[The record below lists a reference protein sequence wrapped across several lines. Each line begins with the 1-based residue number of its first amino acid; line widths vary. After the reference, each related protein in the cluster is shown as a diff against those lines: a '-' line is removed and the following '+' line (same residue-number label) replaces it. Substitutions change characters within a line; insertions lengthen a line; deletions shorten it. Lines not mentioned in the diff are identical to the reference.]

1 MNWNKLSDIG
11 GFMKKKKRIKEN
23 DISLLREL
31 LQQVMSQKKS
41 SQILPKSYKWWRVVL
56 LSIDRLLIAVFSIM
70 IYTFIRLSSI
80 FIGTDLEQ
88 LYLML
93 LVLAL
98 PGVSVAILV
107 LLAFYFLFREK
118 RRVLYNRE
126 VGQLL
131 ELTNEEIGLDMTEY
145 PTELSEEKK
154 ELGEFSDELHV
165 RKHLEDEE
173 ISAEVRSLRNLV
185 ENFRV
190 EYDIEEFIR

>member
-23 DISLLREL
+23 DISLLRAL

-56 LSIDRLLIAVFSIM
+56 LSIDRLLIAVFGIM

-98 PGVSVAILV
+98 PGVSVSILV

-131 ELTNEEIGLDMTEY
+131 ELTNEEIGLDTTEY

-154 ELGEFSDELHV
+154 VLEEFSDELHA
-165 RKHLEDEE
+165 RKHLENEE
-173 ISAEVRSLRNLV
+173 ISAEARSLRNLV

-190 EYDIEEFIR
+190 EYDIEEFM

>member
-1 MNWNKLSDIG
+1 MGLGGYMN
-11 GFMKKKKRIKEN
+11 KKKRIKEN
-23 DISLLREL
+23 DISLLRAL

-56 LSIDRLLIAVFSIM
+56 LSIDRLLIAVFGIM

-131 ELTNEEIGLDMTEY
+131 ELTNEEIGLDTTEY

-154 ELGEFSDELHV
+154 ELEEFSDELHV

-173 ISAEVRSLRNLV
+173 ISAEAKTLRNLV
-185 ENFRV
+185 KGLRR
-190 EYDIEEFIR
+190 EYDIEEFM

>member
-1 MNWNKLSDIG
+1 MN
-11 GFMKKKKRIKEN
+11 KKKRIKEN

-56 LSIDRLLIAVFSIM
+56 LSIDRLLIAVFGIM
-70 IYTFIRLSSI
+70 IYT

-107 LLAFYFLFREK
+107 LLALYFLFREK

-131 ELTNEEIGLDMTEY
+131 ELTNEEIGLDTTEY

-154 ELGEFSDELHV
+154 ELEEFSDELHA
-165 RKHLEDEE
+165 RKHLENEE
-173 ISAEVRSLRNLV
+173 ISAEARSLRNLV

-190 EYDIEEFIR
+190 EYDIEEFM

>member
-131 ELTNEEIGLDMTEY
+131 ELTNEEIGLDTTEY

>member
-1 MNWNKLSDIG
+1 MGLGEFMN
-11 GFMKKKKRIKEN
+11 KKKRIKEN

-56 LSIDRLLIAVFSIM
+56 LSIDRLLIAVFGIM

-131 ELTNEEIGLDMTEY
+131 ELTNEEIGLDTTEY

-154 ELGEFSDELHV
+154 VLEEFSDELHA
-165 RKHLEDEE
+165 RKHLENEE
-173 ISAEVRSLRNLV
+173 ISAEARSLRNLV

-190 EYDIEEFIR
+190 EYDIEEFM

>member
-1 MNWNKLSDIG
+1 MGLG

-23 DISLLREL
+23 DISLLRAL

-56 LSIDRLLIAVFSIM
+56 LSIDRLLIAVFGIM

-131 ELTNEEIGLDMTEY
+131 ELTNEEIGLDTTEY

-154 ELGEFSDELHV
+154 ELEEFSDELHA
-165 RKHLEDEE
+165 RKHLENEE
-173 ISAEVRSLRNLV
+173 ISAEARSLRNLV

-190 EYDIEEFIR
+190 EYDIEEFM

>member
-1 MNWNKLSDIG
+1 MGLG
-11 GFMKKKKRIKEN
+11 GYMKKKKRIKEN

-41 SQILPKSYKWWRVVL
+41 SQILPKNYKWWRVML
-56 LSIDRLLIAVFSIM
+56 LSIDRLLIVVFSIM

-131 ELTNEEIGLDMTEY
+131 ELTNEEIGLDTTEY

-154 ELGEFSDELHV
+154 VLEEFSDELHA
-165 RKHLEDEE
+165 RKHLENEE
-173 ISAEVRSLRNLV
+173 ISAEARSLRNLV

-190 EYDIEEFIR
+190 EYDIEEFM

>member
-131 ELTNEEIGLDMTEY
+131 ELTNEEIGLDTTEY

-190 EYDIEEFIR
+190 EYDIEEFM

>member
-1 MNWNKLSDIG
+1 MGLG

-23 DISLLREL
+23 DISLLRAL

-56 LSIDRLLIAVFSIM
+56 LSIDRLLIAVFGIM

-98 PGVSVAILV
+98 PGVSVSILV

-131 ELTNEEIGLDMTEY
+131 ELTNEEIGLDTTEY

-154 ELGEFSDELHV
+154 VLEEFSDELHA
-165 RKHLEDEE
+165 RKHLENEE
-173 ISAEVRSLRNLV
+173 ISAEARSLRNLV

-190 EYDIEEFIR
+190 EYDIEEFM

>member
-1 MNWNKLSDIG
+1 MNWNKLSDIEV
-11 GFMKKKKRIKEN
+11 FMKKKKRIKEN

-56 LSIDRLLIAVFSIM
+56 LSIDRLLIVVFSIM

-93 LVLAL
+93 LVLVL

-131 ELTNEEIGLDMTEY
+131 ELTNEEIGLDTTEY

-154 ELGEFSDELHV
+154 ELEEFSDELHA
-165 RKHLEDEE
+165 RKHLENDE
-173 ISAEVRSLRNLV
+173 ISAEARSLRNLV

-190 EYDIEEFIR
+190 EYDIEEFM

>member
-131 ELTNEEIGLDMTEY
+131 ELTNEEIGLDTTEY

-173 ISAEVRSLRNLV
+173 ISAEAKTLRNLV
-185 ENFRV
+185 KGLRR
-190 EYDIEEFIR
+190 EYDIEEFM

>member
-1 MNWNKLSDIG
+1 MGLGEYMN
-11 GFMKKKKRIKEN
+11 KKKRIKEN

-154 ELGEFSDELHV
+154 ELEEFSDELHV
-165 RKHLEDEE
+165 RKHLENEE

>member
-56 LSIDRLLIAVFSIM
+56 LSIDRLLIAVFGIM

-131 ELTNEEIGLDMTEY
+131 ELTNEEIGLDTTEY

-154 ELGEFSDELHV
+154 ELEEFSDELHA
-165 RKHLEDEE
+165 RKHLENEE
-173 ISAEVRSLRNLV
+173 ISAEARSLRNLV

-190 EYDIEEFIR
+190 EYDIEEFM

>member
-1 MNWNKLSDIG
+1 MGLG
-11 GFMKKKKRIKEN
+11 GYMKKKKRIKEN

-131 ELTNEEIGLDMTEY
+131 ELTNEEIGLDTTEY
-145 PTELSEEKK
+145 LTELSEEKK

-173 ISAEVRSLRNLV
+173 ISAEARSLRNLV

-190 EYDIEEFIR
+190 EYDIEEFM

>member
-131 ELTNEEIGLDMTEY
+131 ELTNEEIGLDTTEY

-173 ISAEVRSLRNLV
+173 ISVEVRSLRNLV

>member
-1 MNWNKLSDIG
+1 MGLG
-11 GFMKKKKRIKEN
+11 GYMKKKKRIKEN

-70 IYTFIRLSSI
+70 IYTFIRLSSM

-93 LVLAL
+93 LVLVL

-131 ELTNEEIGLDMTEY
+131 ELTNEEIGLDTTEY
-145 PTELSEEKK
+145 STELSEEKK
-154 ELGEFSDELHV
+154 ELEEFSDELHV
-165 RKHLEDEE
+165 RKHFDDEE
-173 ISAEVRSLRNLV
+173 ISAEAKTLRNLV
-185 ENFRV
+185 KGLRR

>member
-131 ELTNEEIGLDMTEY
+131 ELTNEEIGLDTTEY

-154 ELGEFSDELHV
+154 ELEEFSDELHV

-173 ISAEVRSLRNLV
+173 ISVEVRSLRNLV

-190 EYDIEEFIR
+190 EYDIEEFM

>member
-1 MNWNKLSDIG
+1 
-11 GFMKKKKRIKEN
+11 MKKKKRIKEN

-56 LSIDRLLIAVFSIM
+56 LSIDRLLIVVFSIM
-70 IYTFIRLSSI
+70 IYIFIRLNWI

-131 ELTNEEIGLDMTEY
+131 ELTNEEIGLDTTEY

-154 ELGEFSDELHV
+154 ELEEFSDELHA
-165 RKHLEDEE
+165 RKHLENEE
-173 ISAEVRSLRNLV
+173 ISAEARSLRNLV

-190 EYDIEEFIR
+190 EYDIEEFM

>member
-1 MNWNKLSDIG
+1 MN
-11 GFMKKKKRIKEN
+11 KKKRIKEN

-56 LSIDRLLIAVFSIM
+56 LSIDRLLIVVFSIM
-70 IYTFIRLSSI
+70 IYIFIRLTWM

-98 PGVSVAILV
+98 PGVSVEILV

-131 ELTNEEIGLDMTEY
+131 ELTNEEIGLDTTEY
-145 PTELSEEKK
+145 STELSEEKK
-154 ELGEFSDELHV
+154 ELEEFSDELHA
-165 RKHLEDEE
+165 RKHLENEE
-173 ISAEVRSLRNLV
+173 ISAEAKTLRNLV
-185 ENFRV
+185 KGLRR
-190 EYDIEEFIR
+190 EYDIEEFM

>member
-1 MNWNKLSDIG
+1 MGLG

-23 DISLLREL
+23 DISLLRAL

-56 LSIDRLLIAVFSIM
+56 LSIDRLLIVVFSIM

-118 RRVLYNRE
+118 RRVLYSRE

-131 ELTNEEIGLDMTEY
+131 ELTNEEIGLDTTEY
-145 PTELSEEKK
+145 STELSEEKK
-154 ELGEFSDELHV
+154 ELEEFSDELHV
-165 RKHLEDEE
+165 RKHLENEE
-173 ISAEVRSLRNLV
+173 ISAEARSLRNLV

-190 EYDIEEFIR
+190 EYDIEEFM

>member
-1 MNWNKLSDIG
+1 MGLGGYMN
-11 GFMKKKKRIKEN
+11 KKKRIKEN
-23 DISLLREL
+23 DISLLRAL

-56 LSIDRLLIAVFSIM
+56 LSIDRLLIAVFGIM

-131 ELTNEEIGLDMTEY
+131 ELTNEEIGLDTTEY
-145 PTELSEEKK
+145 STELSEEKK
-154 ELGEFSDELHV
+154 ELEEFSDELHV

-173 ISAEVRSLRNLV
+173 ISAEAKTLRNLV
-185 ENFRV
+185 KGLRR
-190 EYDIEEFIR
+190 EYDIEEFM

>member
-1 MNWNKLSDIG
+1 MELW

-31 LQQVMSQKKS
+31 LQQVMSQKES

-56 LSIDRLLIAVFSIM
+56 LSIDRLLIVVFSIM
-70 IYTFIRLSSI
+70 IYTFIRLNWI

-131 ELTNEEIGLDMTEY
+131 ELTNEEIGLDTTEY

-154 ELGEFSDELHV
+154 ELEEFSDELHA
-165 RKHLEDEE
+165 RKHLENEE
-173 ISAEVRSLRNLV
+173 ISAEARSLRNLV

-190 EYDIEEFIR
+190 EYDLEEFM

>member
-41 SQILPKSYKWWRVVL
+41 SQILPKSYTWWRVVL
-56 LSIDRLLIAVFSIM
+56 LSIDRLLIVVFSIM
-70 IYTFIRLSSI
+70 IYIFIRLNWI

-131 ELTNEEIGLDMTEY
+131 KLTNEEIGLDTTEY

-173 ISAEVRSLRNLV
+173 ISVESKTLRNLV
-185 ENFRV
+185 KGLRR
-190 EYDIEEFIR
+190 EYDIEKFMR

>member
-1 MNWNKLSDIG
+1 MGLGEFMN
-11 GFMKKKKRIKEN
+11 KKKRIKEN

-56 LSIDRLLIAVFSIM
+56 LSIDRLLIAVFGIM

-131 ELTNEEIGLDMTEY
+131 ELTNEEIGLDTTEY

-154 ELGEFSDELHV
+154 VLEEFSDELHA
-165 RKHLEDEE
+165 RKHLENEE
-173 ISAEVRSLRNLV
+173 ISAEARSLRNLV

>member
-1 MNWNKLSDIG
+1 MGLGGYMN
-11 GFMKKKKRIKEN
+11 KKKRIKEN
-23 DISLLREL
+23 DISLLRAL

-131 ELTNEEIGLDMTEY
+131 ELTNEEIGLDTTEY
-145 PTELSEEKK
+145 STELSEEKK
-154 ELGEFSDELHV
+154 ELEEFSDELHV

-173 ISAEVRSLRNLV
+173 ISAEAKTLRNLV
-185 ENFRV
+185 KGLRR
-190 EYDIEEFIR
+190 EYDIEEFM

>member
-11 GFMKKKKRIKEN
+11 VFMKKKKRIKEN

-70 IYTFIRLSSI
+70 IYTFIRLSSM

-93 LVLAL
+93 LVLVL

-131 ELTNEEIGLDMTEY
+131 ELTNEEIGLDTTEY

>member
-1 MNWNKLSDIG
+1 MGLGEYMN
-11 GFMKKKKRIKEN
+11 KKKRIKEN

-31 LQQVMSQKKS
+31 LQQVISQKKS

-154 ELGEFSDELHV
+154 ELEEFSDELHV
-165 RKHLEDEE
+165 RKHLENEE

>member
-56 LSIDRLLIAVFSIM
+56 LSIDRLLIAVFGIM

-173 ISAEVRSLRNLV
+173 ISAEAKTLRNLV
-185 ENFRV
+185 KGLRR
-190 EYDIEEFIR
+190 EYDIEEFM

>member
-1 MNWNKLSDIG
+1 MGLG
-11 GFMKKKKRIKEN
+11 GFMKKKKRIKEK
-23 DISLLREL
+23 DISLLRAL
-31 LQQVMSQKKS
+31 LQQVMSQKQS
-41 SQILPKSYKWWRVVL
+41 SQILPKSYTWWRVVL
-56 LSIDRLLIAVFSIM
+56 LSIDRLLIAVFGIM

-131 ELTNEEIGLDMTEY
+131 ELTNEEIGLDTTEY
-145 PTELSEEKK
+145 STELSEEKK
-154 ELGEFSDELHV
+154 ELEEFSDELHV

-173 ISAEVRSLRNLV
+173 ISAEARSLRNLV

-190 EYDIEEFIR
+190 EYDIEEFM

>member
-1 MNWNKLSDIG
+1 MELW

-56 LSIDRLLIAVFSIM
+56 LSIDRLLIAVFGIM
-70 IYTFIRLSSI
+70 IYTFIRLTWM

-131 ELTNEEIGLDMTEY
+131 ELTNEEIGLDTTEY

-154 ELGEFSDELHV
+154 EFEEFSDELHA
-165 RKHLEDEE
+165 RKHLENEE
-173 ISAEVRSLRNLV
+173 ISVEAKTLRNLV
-185 ENFRV
+185 KGLRR
-190 EYDIEEFIR
+190 EYDIEEFM

>member
-1 MNWNKLSDIG
+1 MECSEN
-11 GFMKKKKRIKEN
+11 MKKKKRIKEN

-56 LSIDRLLIAVFSIM
+56 LSIDRLLIAVFGIM

-131 ELTNEEIGLDMTEY
+131 ELTNEEIGLDTTEY

-154 ELGEFSDELHV
+154 ELEEFSDELHA
-165 RKHLEDEE
+165 RKHLENEE
-173 ISAEVRSLRNLV
+173 ISAEARNLRNLV

>member
-131 ELTNEEIGLDMTEY
+131 ELTNEEIGLDTTEY

-154 ELGEFSDELHV
+154 ELEEFSDELHA
-165 RKHLEDEE
+165 RKHLENEE

-185 ENFRV
+185 KNLRE
-190 EYDIEEFIR
+190 EYDIEEFM

>member
-1 MNWNKLSDIG
+1 MGLGGYMN
-11 GFMKKKKRIKEN
+11 KKKRIKEN
-23 DISLLREL
+23 DISLLRAL

-56 LSIDRLLIAVFSIM
+56 LSIDRLLIAVFGIM

-131 ELTNEEIGLDMTEY
+131 ELTNEEIGLDTTEY
-145 PTELSEEKK
+145 PRELSEEKK
-154 ELGEFSDELHV
+154 ELEEFSDELHV

-173 ISAEVRSLRNLV
+173 ISAEAKTLRNLV
-185 ENFRV
+185 KGLRR
-190 EYDIEEFIR
+190 EYDIEEFM

>member
-1 MNWNKLSDIG
+1 MGLGGYMN
-11 GFMKKKKRIKEN
+11 KKKRIKEN
-23 DISLLREL
+23 DISLLRAL

-56 LSIDRLLIAVFSIM
+56 LSIYRLLIAVFGIM

-131 ELTNEEIGLDMTEY
+131 ELTNEEIGLDTTEY
-145 PTELSEEKK
+145 STELSEEKK
-154 ELGEFSDELHV
+154 ELEEFSDELHV

-173 ISAEVRSLRNLV
+173 ISAEAKTLRNLV
-185 ENFRV
+185 KGLRR
-190 EYDIEEFIR
+190 EYDIEEFM

>member
-1 MNWNKLSDIG
+1 MN
-11 GFMKKKKRIKEN
+11 KKKRIKEN
-23 DISLLREL
+23 DISLLRAL

-56 LSIDRLLIAVFSIM
+56 LSIDRLLIAVFGIM

-131 ELTNEEIGLDMTEY
+131 ELTNEEIGLDTTEY
-145 PTELSEEKK
+145 STELSEEKK
-154 ELGEFSDELHV
+154 ELEEFSDELHV

-173 ISAEVRSLRNLV
+173 ISAEAKTLRNLV
-185 ENFRV
+185 KGLRR
-190 EYDIEEFIR
+190 EYDIEEFM